1 MDKRIYL
8 LVMSLLFIS
17 GTLWAD
23 TLELVN
29 GQKLEGTF
37 IGRSDGNVKFEVD
50 GITSTYDEKDVK
62 NIAFGSSEEKAEK
75 TVEAAPAGEASHTA
89 GSATVPS
96 GTILLVRTKEPL
108 DSSRQKAGHKFT
120 AVLEADLAVN
130 GTVVAPRGSNVY
142 GELMDAKQ
150 AGRLAGKSEMT
161 FTFTGLMINNQI
173 KPIRTGAIQAV
184 AESGQ
189 GKNTVGK
196 VARGAAIGGLADGS
210 SGAKT
215 GAKVGAGAAVLT
227 RGGRINIPANTL
239 LEVPLAEPLTP

>member
-1 MDKRIYL
+1 M
-8 LVMSLLFIS
+8 
-17 GTLWAD
+17 
-23 TLELVN
+23 
-29 GQKLEGTF
+29 
-37 IGRSDGNVKFEVD
+37 
-50 GITSTYDEKDVK
+50 
-62 NIAFGSSEEKAEK
+62 
-75 TVEAAPAGEASHTA
+75 
-89 GSATVPS
+89 
-96 GTILLVRTKEPL
+96 RTKEPL

-189 GKNTVGK
+189 GKNTAGK